1 MRIRGY
7 DHARKER
14 SMKLPLICLAWLGA
28 ASALPVHAACYT
40 VYQGN
45 NIAYRSTLPPVDLSQ
60 PYGETLPARFG
71 SGASMIA
78 ANDETGCSQLVLVRG
93 EPPEGISRGAAARSR
108 PIPASTAAKPR
119 RSDAPASLDAVF
131 VDPSLRMRSSVG
143 VSEAA
148 SAAKLRPTAPP

>member
-1 MRIRGY
+1 
-7 DHARKER
+7 
-14 SMKLPLICLAWLGA
+14 MKLPLICLAWLGA

-78 ANDETGCSQLVLVRG
+78 ANDETGCIQVVLLG
-93 EPPEGISRGAAARSR
+93 GAPPEGISRGGAARSR
-108 PIPASTAAKPR
+108 PIPASTASTAYAIPEGLWYIAQYRILVCLTCQTGVRPGK
-119 RSDAPASLDAVF
+119 ASKAHF
-131 VDPSLRMRSSVG
+131 RG
-143 VSEAA
+143 VH
-148 SAAKLRPTAPP
+148 RWTGQ